1 MKAFDVTIKAT
12 LIKTI
17 TAYAGSEDEA
27 IEIAHESF
35 SLACDGTPERYD
47 QELVT
52 IEPLSP

>member
-17 TAYAGSEDEA
+17 KAYAGSEDEA

-35 SLACDGTPERYD
+35 DLACDGTPERYD
-47 QELVT
+47 QELLN